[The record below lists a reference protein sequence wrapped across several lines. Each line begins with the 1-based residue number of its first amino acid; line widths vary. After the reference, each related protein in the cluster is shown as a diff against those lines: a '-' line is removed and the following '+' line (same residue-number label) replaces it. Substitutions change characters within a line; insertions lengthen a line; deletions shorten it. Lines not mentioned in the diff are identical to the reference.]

1 MQQVIVAAQTLPAH
15 INVAILLHDD
25 ITQDEKTV
33 YNIRTIKTIGRI
45 LDDKYNPA
53 AIVSVCLFT
62 DVTFDKEGKASY
74 SFITQRTLDKNGLIV
89 PAKSPEGMFEEPRIP
104 NNLQLVFDTMNE
116 YYG

>member
-1 MQQVIVAAQTLPAH
+1 M
-15 INVAILLHDD
+15 NVVLMFHDD
-25 ITQDEKTV
+25 VSADDKSV

-62 DVTFDKEGKASY
+62 DVAFNKDGNAEYT
-74 SFITQRTLDKNGLIV
+74 FITQRTLDKNGVIV
-89 PAKSPEGMFEEPRIP
+89 PAKSPDGMFEEKRIP
-104 NNLQLVFDTMNE
+104 NNLQLVFTTMNE